1 MPQLSS
7 LQLFLLTVCLAG
19 VQFTWT
25 VELAYGT
32 PYLVSLGL
40 SSSLTALVWIAGPL
54 SGLLIQPIVG
64 AYSDQLNWKY
74 GRRKPFI
81 IVGGLLL
88 IFSVCLIAYNSEIC
102 LWFFAS
108 SSNEFKNLQIG
119 IAVFAFYLLDFSV
132 NAVTCSCR
140 SLIVDV
146 TPLEQQQLANAW
158 GAFQLGVG
166 NIGGY
171 LSGYLDLPAIFP
183 LLGDTQIKVL
193 CLINII
199 WLTTLLTITLIS
211 AKEPIVNNSVDSP
224 SQRRWWEPLNS
235 IFRGIKN
242 LPTDVQKVCNVQLV
256 GWLAWFPFLFYW
268 YSLVI

>member
-1 MPQLSS
+1 MPSRDALSPIK
-7 LQLFLLTVCLAG
+7 LFLLTVCLAG

-54 SGLLIQPIVG
+54 SGLIIQPIVG
-64 AYSDQLNWKY
+64 AYSDQLTWKY

-81 IVGGLLL
+81 VFGGILL
-88 IFSVCLIAYNSEIC
+88 ILSVCLIGYNFEISS
-102 LWFFAS
+102 WFFES
-108 SSNEFKNLQIG
+108 SSNDFKSLQIG

-166 NIGGY
+166 NIVGY
-171 LSGYLDLPAIFP
+171 LSGYLDLPKIFP
-183 LLGDTQIKVL
+183 FLGDTQIKVL
-193 CLINII
+193 CLINIF
-199 WLTTLLTITLIS
+199 WLFTLLTLTLIS
-211 AKEPIVNNSVDSP
+211 IRETPLENHVESP
-224 SQRRWWEPLNS
+224 SQQVSWKPLKNLYK
-235 IFRGIKN
+235 GIKS
-242 LPTDVQKVCNVQLV
+242 LPKDIQNVCNVQLV

-268 YSLVI
+268 